1 MFDILQRASRNGSDE
16 ELKADTRQHRGGIG
30 RRKETVNPRT
40 WATVWWLAVGGMLEI
55 RMDRHSVHRRL
66 ALLLG
71 FVLVMTA
78 ILGWY
83 TVARARSGVE
93 NLPVDKTKAVEKGA
107 DRSKEDL
114 LIMLRPDDHIHR
126 PARVVQLGWE
136 ITKGMR
142 RPDGVLKTV
151 YLINGLFPGPT
162 IEARSG
168 DTVIIT
174 VRNEIDGGEGLSL
187 HWHGLRIANAMD
199 GVDGVTQQP
208 IEPGDAFTYQLDI
221 PQDQSGTFWYHSHAE
236 TQRADGLYGAFVIH
250 APVKTREAGIAGSS
264 STYDTDDVL
273 MVGDWYHRS
282 SMDVLDYYRDWKNF
296 KIEPVPDSL
305 LLNGRGSFECTRAV
319 PAWPVE
325 CQKAILPELRF
336 SGQRTRLRI
345 INTGASTGFS
355 IAFAGHSASLLTVD
369 GGNLVAHSAQGSGF
383 GILYPGER
391 VDLIV
396 QRMESEESHITIALD
411 RETMRFPN
419 LALLATQQFPIATE
433 SSSVARL
440 GHENKTASIV
450 DLSRVSGV
458 ETAIP
463 NKASATVLLYTTIS
477 YLAEFSNRP
486 KGFINRT
493 SWDTADLSA
502 TLLEMQETSWPLETA
517 KSVQHIASN
526 GMWVDVVLNNM
537 DDKGHPF
544 HLHGHD
550 FYVLSRHYPSRRGV
564 YESYNPFDSTYDQPG
579 EGPNVLNPVK
589 RDTIH
594 VPSRGY
600 VILRFKADNAGLW
613 MFHCHVLWHQA
624 VGMAMA
630 FKIPPAGC

>member
-1 MFDILQRASRNGSDE
+1 
-16 ELKADTRQHRGGIG
+16 
-30 RRKETVNPRT
+30 
-40 WATVWWLAVGGMLEI
+40 
-55 RMDRHSVHRRL
+55 MDRHCVRRRL

-71 FVLVMTA
+71 FISILTV

-83 TVARARSGVE
+83 NVARATSGVG
-93 NLPVDKTKAVEKGA
+93 NLRIDESKAVDQGV
-107 DRSKEDL
+107 DRTKEDL
-114 LIMLRPDDHIHR
+114 LIMLRPHDHMYR
-126 PARVVQLGWE
+126 PARRVQLDWE
-136 ITKGMR
+136 ITKGRR

-151 YLINGLFPGPT
+151 YLINDLFPGPT

-174 VRNEIDGGEGLSL
+174 VRNEIDGGERLAL
-187 HWHGLRIANAMD
+187 HWHGLQIANAMD
-199 GVDGVTQQP
+199 GVEGVTQQSV
-208 IEPGDAFTYQLDI
+208 ESGDAFTYQLDI
-221 PQDQSGTFWYHSHAE
+221 PQDQSGTFWYHAHAE

-250 APVKTREAGIAGSS
+250 APVETSEAGVAGIS
-264 STYDTDDVL
+264 STYDTDNVL

-305 LLNGRGSFECTRAV
+305 VLNGRGSFDCTRAV
-319 PAWPVE
+319 PARPVE
-325 CQKAILPELRF
+325 CQKAILPEFRF

-355 IAFAGHSASLLTVD
+355 IAFAGYSASLISVD
-369 GGNLVAHSAQGSGF
+369 GGNFVAQSAQDFGF

-391 VDLIV
+391 IDVIV
-396 QRMESEESHITIALD
+396 QRIESNESYITIALD

-419 LALLATQQFPIATE
+419 LALLATQQFPITTE
-433 SSSVARL
+433 SNSVAQS
-440 GHENKTASIV
+440 GHENRTASIV

-458 ETAIP
+458 ANAIP
-463 NKASATVLLYTTIS
+463 DQAGATVLLYTTIS

-502 TLLEMQETSWPLETA
+502 PLLEMQETSWPLDTA

-579 EGPNVLNPVK
+579 EAPNVLNPVK

-600 VILRFKADNAGLW
+600 VILRFKAANAGLW
-613 MFHCHVLWHQA
+613 MLHCHVLWHQA

-630 FKIPPAGC
+630 FKIPAAGG